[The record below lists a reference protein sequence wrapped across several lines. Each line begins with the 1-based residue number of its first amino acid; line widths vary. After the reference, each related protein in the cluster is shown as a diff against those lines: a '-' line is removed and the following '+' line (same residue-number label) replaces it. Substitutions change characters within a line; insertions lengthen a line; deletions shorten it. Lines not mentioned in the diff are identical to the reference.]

1 MLGEK
6 LRQCREAKGLLQR
19 EVAAKLQVDSAYIS
33 KVENE
38 EKLVS
43 RIHLNKLAKLF
54 GTTESELLTLW
65 LAEKV
70 FEVVKDEPVGIQAI
84 GFAEEELLKIKKSK
98 R

>member
-33 KVENE
+33 KVEND

-84 GFAEEELLKIKKSK
+84 GYAEEELLKMKKSK